1 MILDEW
7 LTYDQKVGVAMAA
20 GGLWIFFRTSDC
32 YQMIPRLTLLPVL
45 FVVGWI
51 YLNYYD
57 PLFLPLGL
65 VVLIAFAVL
74 STKPRK

>member
-7 LTYDQKVGVAMAA
+7 LTYEQKVFLAMMA

-32 YQMIPRLTLLPVL
+32 YQMIPRLHVIPVL

-65 VVLIAFAVL
+65 AVLIAYAVL
-74 STKPRK
+74 STKPRT

>member
-1 MILDEW
+1 MTKRTLVACAKGRGWSLD
-7 LTYDQKVGVAMAA
+7 DN
-20 GGLWIFFRTSDC
+20 RTSDC
-32 YQMIPRLTLLPVL
+32 YQMIPRLHVIPVF

-65 VVLIAFAVL
+65 AVLIAYAVL
-74 STKPRK
+74 STKPRT

>member
-1 MILDEW
+1 
-7 LTYDQKVGVAMAA
+7 
-20 GGLWIFFRTSDC
+20 
-32 YQMIPRLTLLPVL
+32 MIPRLHVIPVF

-65 VVLIAFAVL
+65 AVLIAYAVL
-74 STKPRK
+74 STKPRT